1 MKDLLRPVSWFMIL
15 FIALLIS
22 CSRVSPQQF
31 NSARMD
37 PISIAKDG
45 RGFILTPSGKPF
57 VPWGLNY
64 GNRGRLIE
72 DYWESEWQTV
82 VDDFRE
88 MKAVGAN
95 VVRVHLQFGKFT
107 KSPEKAD
114 ESALRQLGRLVE
126 LAEQT
131 GLYLDLTGLGC
142 YRKADIPAWYD
153 VLSERERWSTQAR
166 FWEAVATQ
174 CSHSPAIFCYD
185 LMNEPLAPAG
195 KRKPREWY
203 SGTLFGGYDFLQWI
217 ALDQG
222 NRARDEIACRWIDT
236 LTKAIRRH
244 DLQHLIT
251 VGLLPSSPQ
260 LGHFSGFLPE
270 KVAPHLDFI
279 SVHIY
284 PENGKVEQALKT
296 LHEFSAGKP
305 VVIEETFPLSC
316 GRDELEVFLRA
327 SRGIACGWMGHYDGQ
342 SPEELEQLKQQNKIT
357 IPQAIYLDWLQLFQ
371 KLKPE
376 MLVK

>member
-1 MKDLLRPVSWFMIL
+1 
-15 FIALLIS
+15 
-22 CSRVSPQQF
+22 
-31 NSARMD
+31 MD
-37 PISIAKDG
+37 RISIAKDG
-45 RGFILTPSGKPF
+45 REFILTPLGKPF

-64 GNRGRLIE
+64 GNKGRLIE

-82 VDDFRE
+82 VEDFRE

-95 VVRVHLQFGKFT
+95 VVRVHLQLGKFMT
-107 KSPEKAD
+107 SPDKAD
-114 ESALRQLGRLVE
+114 DNTLRHLGNLVK
-126 LAEQT
+126 LSEQT

-142 YRKADIPAWYD
+142 YRKSDIPPWYD
-153 VLSERERWSTQAR
+153 ALSEAERWAVQSR
-166 FWEAVATQ
+166 FWEAVSAQ
-174 CSHSPAIFCYD
+174 CSHSPSIFCYD

-217 ALDQG
+217 ALEQAD
-222 NRARDEIACRWIDT
+222 RPREEIACRWIET
-236 LTKAIRRH
+236 MTKAIRKH
-244 DLQHLIT
+244 DRQHLIT

-270 KVAPHLDFI
+270 KVAPWLDFI

-284 PENGKVEQALKT
+284 PEKGKVEQALKI

-327 SRGIACGWMGHYDGQ
+327 SRGIACGWMGHYNGQ
-342 SPEELEQLKQQNKIT
+342 SPSELTQLEKQNKIT
-357 IPQAIYLDWLQLFQ
+357 IPQALYLDWLELFQ